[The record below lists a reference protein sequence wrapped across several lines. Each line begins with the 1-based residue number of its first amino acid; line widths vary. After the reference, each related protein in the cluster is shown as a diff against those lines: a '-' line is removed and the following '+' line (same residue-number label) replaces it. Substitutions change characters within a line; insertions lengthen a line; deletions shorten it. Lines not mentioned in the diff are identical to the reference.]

1 MPRTLPI
8 HRILASFAALTSIPL
23 AAVQQP
29 APAAPAPAPAAT
41 SPAGPRELTVD
52 EVFALPA
59 KLRGEVEEPIAWID
73 VGSYLAFGKLPPAAD
88 AKEGSPERRG
98 FCRVDAASGAKT
110 VFFDPDAFA
119 AKLAAMPGFSRD
131 EGKRVAADADQFRWS
146 LDHRAAVLNLA
157 RDLFFFDVQS
167 GDLRRLTHGPGEEVG
182 EELSPDRRLLA
193 YVRDH
198 NLHVVDT
205 GGGPERPLTTAG
217 NTELLFGRLDWVYQE
232 ELYGRGNFKG
242 YWWSPD
248 STRLAFLRLDESPVR
263 EFTLVSDT
271 PTQPNV
277 EVTHYPKAGAPNPK
291 VAAAVIDVRGG
302 EPTYFDLSRY
312 GTDELLVSR
321 VQWHPGGDEVYLQV
335 QDRVQ
340 SWLDLLAG
348 DPRTGK
354 VRVVLREASDC
365 WVEVDAQPY
374 WLDGGRSFLWL
385 SERDGFKHM
394 YHYGRDGKLIKRLSE
409 GPFEVDEIVGIDEK
423 ARVVYYLT
431 DRADVKGQ
439 QLWRI
444 GLDGQGDA
452 QVTKERGTHSVKA
465 SPDFALIID
474 SESNAEL
481 GLRLQVKRM
490 DDELVRSIA
499 STDMAQ
505 LAEFGL
511 SPVEFHQVK
520 ARDGVMLEGMLI
532 KPRGF
537 EPGKR
542 YPTLCFTY
550 AGPHAQQVRDRWGGR
565 NYLWHQMMAQKGY
578 LVWVCD
584 NRSASGKGRA
594 SAKACHLRLGQV
606 ELQDLEDAVQH
617 AIQQGWTDPAR
628 VGIWGW
634 SYGGYQTC
642 YCLTHSKVW
651 KLGIAV
657 NPVTD
662 WAFYDSIYTERY
674 MGLPQVNEEGYR
686 KASVIKAAADLHGKL
701 LLVHATMD
709 DNVHIQNSLA
719 LVHALQIAGKQFQF
733 MPYPRVRH
741 DIGSQKQQM
750 HLFQMM
756 ADFVAANL

>member
-1 MPRTLPI
+1 
-8 HRILASFAALTSIPL
+8 
-23 AAVQQP
+23 
-29 APAAPAPAPAAT
+29 
-41 SPAGPRELTVD
+41 
-52 EVFALPA
+52 
-59 KLRGEVEEPIAWID
+59 
-73 VGSYLAFGKLPPAAD
+73 
-88 AKEGSPERRG
+88 
-98 FCRVDAASGAKT
+98 
-110 VFFDPDAFA
+110 
-119 AKLAAMPGFSRD
+119 
-131 EGKRVAADADQFRWS
+131 
-146 LDHRAAVLNLA
+146 
-157 RDLFFFDVQS
+157 
-167 GDLRRLTHGPGEEVG
+167 
-182 EELSPDRRLLA
+182 
-193 YVRDH
+193 
-198 NLHVVDT
+198 
-205 GGGPERPLTTAG
+205 
-217 NTELLFGRLDWVYQE
+217 
-232 ELYGRGNFKG
+232 
-242 YWWSPD
+242 
-248 STRLAFLRLDESPVR
+248 
-263 EFTLVSDT
+263 
-271 PTQPNV
+271 
-277 EVTHYPKAGAPNPK
+277 
-291 VAAAVIDVRGG
+291 
-302 EPTYFDLSRY
+302 
-312 GTDELLVSR
+312 
-321 VQWHPGGDEVYLQV
+321 
-335 QDRVQ
+335 
-340 SWLDLLAG
+340 
-348 DPRTGK
+348 
-354 VRVVLREASDC
+354 
-365 WVEVDAQPY
+365 
-374 WLDGGRSFLWL
+374 
-385 SERDGFKHM
+385 
-394 YHYGRDGKLIKRLSE
+394 
-409 GPFEVDEIVGIDEK
+409 
-423 ARVVYYLT
+423 
-431 DRADVKGQ
+431 
-439 QLWRI
+439 
-444 GLDGQGDA
+444 
-452 QVTKERGTHSVKA
+452 
-465 SPDFALIID
+465 
-474 SESNAEL
+474 
-481 GLRLQVKRM
+481 
-490 DDELVRSIA
+490 
-499 STDMAQ
+499 
-505 LAEFGL
+505 
-511 SPVEFHQVK
+511 
-520 ARDGVMLEGMLI
+520 MLEGMLI

-628 VGIWGW
+628 VGTWGW